1 MSFHF
6 SMCKIIHNS
15 QANGTLSR
23 KTYFQKEKRLIFRQ
37 LSGTETIKNGE
48 TCALSIL
55 FAYLCS
61 MKLLIIDDNVAVLR
75 SLKLVLNDVFDQ
87 VVTMSNPQLL
97 PALLSN
103 NDVDAVLLDMNFNA
117 QKLDGSEGLLW
128 LELIKKRDNPPAVV
142 MITAFGDVPLAVEAM
157 KRGAEDFITK
167 PWDNDELIEK
177 LHKAIA
183 KRDRNMEEQ
192 RLMAEAH
199 IIKERE
205 KDQESMT
212 LEELKAQHIKRII
225 KEANGNLTLAAER
238 LGINRQTLYNQMKK
252 F

>member
-1 MSFHF
+1 
-6 SMCKIIHNS
+6 
-15 QANGTLSR
+15 
-23 KTYFQKEKRLIFRQ
+23 
-37 LSGTETIKNGE
+37 
-48 TCALSIL
+48 
-55 FAYLCS
+55 
-61 MKLLIIDDNVAVLR
+61 MKLLIIDDNAAVLR
-75 SLKLVLNDVFDQ
+75 SLNLVLNGVFDQ
-87 VVTMSNPQLL
+87 VVTINNPQLL

-117 QKLDGSEGLLW
+117 HKLDGSEGLLW
-128 LELIKKRDNPPAVV
+128 LELIKNRDNPPAVV

-177 LHKAIA
+177 LHKAVA
-183 KRDRNMEEQ
+183 KRNRDMEEQ
-192 RLMAEAH
+192 RIMAEAH
-199 IIKERE
+199 VIKERE
-205 KDQESMT
+205 KSQENMT

-238 LGINRQTLYNQMKK
+238 LGINRQTLYNQIKK

>member
-1 MSFHF
+1 
-6 SMCKIIHNS
+6 
-15 QANGTLSR
+15 
-23 KTYFQKEKRLIFRQ
+23 
-37 LSGTETIKNGE
+37 
-48 TCALSIL
+48 
-55 FAYLCS
+55 
-61 MKLLIIDDNVAVLR
+61 MKLLIIDDNAAVLR
-75 SLKLVLNDVFDQ
+75 SLNLVLNGVFDQ
-87 VVTMSNPQLL
+87 VVTMNNPQLL

-117 QKLDGSEGLLW
+117 HKLDGSEGLLW
-128 LELIKKRDNPPAVV
+128 LELIKNRDNPPAVV

-177 LHKAIA
+177 LHKAVA
-183 KRDRNMEEQ
+183 KRNRDMEEQ
-192 RLMAEAH
+192 RIMAEAH
-199 IIKERE
+199 VIKERE
-205 KDQESMT
+205 KSQENMT

-238 LGINRQTLYNQMKK
+238 LGINRQTLYNQIKK

>member
-1 MSFHF
+1 MAEAE
-6 SMCKIIHNS
+6 II
-15 QANGTLSR
+15 
-23 KTYFQKEKRLIFRQ
+23 KTEK
-37 LSGTETIKNGE
+37 
-48 TCALSIL
+48 TCPFSIL

-75 SLKLVLNDVFDQ
+75 SLKLVLNGVFDQ

>member
-1 MSFHF
+1 
-6 SMCKIIHNS
+6 
-15 QANGTLSR
+15 
-23 KTYFQKEKRLIFRQ
+23 
-37 LSGTETIKNGE
+37 
-48 TCALSIL
+48 
-55 FAYLCS
+55 

-75 SLKLVLNDVFDQ
+75 SLKLVLNGVFDQ

-183 KRDRNMEEQ
+183 KRDRSMEEQ

-205 KDQESMT
+205 KDQEGMT
-212 LEELKAQHIKRII
+212 LDELKTQHIKRII

-238 LGINRQTLYNQMKK
+238 LGINRQTLYNQIKK

>member
-1 MSFHF
+1 
-6 SMCKIIHNS
+6 
-15 QANGTLSR
+15 
-23 KTYFQKEKRLIFRQ
+23 
-37 LSGTETIKNGE
+37 
-48 TCALSIL
+48 
-55 FAYLCS
+55 

-75 SLKLVLNDVFDQ
+75 SLKLVLNGVFDQ

-225 KEANGNLTLAAER
+225 KEVNGNLTLAAER

>member
-1 MSFHF
+1 
-6 SMCKIIHNS
+6 
-15 QANGTLSR
+15 
-23 KTYFQKEKRLIFRQ
+23 
-37 LSGTETIKNGE
+37 
-48 TCALSIL
+48 
-55 FAYLCS
+55 
-61 MKLLIIDDNVAVLR
+61 MKLLIIDDNAAVLR
-75 SLKLVLNDVFDQ
+75 SLNLVLNGVFDQ
-87 VVTMSNPQLL
+87 VVTMNNPQLL

-117 QKLDGSEGLLW
+117 HKLDGSEGLLW
-128 LELIKKRDNPPAVV
+128 LEVIKNRDNPPAVV

-177 LHKAIA
+177 LHKAVA
-183 KRDRNMEEQ
+183 KRNRNMEEQ
-192 RLMAEAH
+192 RIMAEAH
-199 IIKERE
+199 VIKERE
-205 KDQESMT
+205 KSQENMT

-238 LGINRQTLYNQMKK
+238 LGINRQTLYNQIKK

>member
-1 MSFHF
+1 
-6 SMCKIIHNS
+6 MCKIIHNS

-48 TCALSIL
+48 TCPFSIL

-75 SLKLVLNDVFDQ
+75 SLKLVLNGVFDQ

-225 KEANGNLTLAAER
+225 KEVNGNLTLAAER